1 MIGVSASSFPTTLL
15 SASLEV
21 IRTDLHTNTSTVAWV
36 QIAPSIAFA
45 VTMPLF
51 GKIGDLYGHR
61 RTFIGGFLALG
72 VSALLTAA
80 AWNIGS
86 LIAIRTI
93 GQMSGAATSTAA
105 FGLIAGAFKAAQRAK
120 AIALYTSVLALSP
133 VVAVVAGGPLVDSM
147 GWRVL
152 FLAQAVPAFV
162 AVVAA
167 IPVLAETPRTLGLRF
182 DVGGAVLLAA
192 GITSL
197 MFAVNR
203 GNIVGWSSAVI
214 LVCLIAGPLCLAA
227 FVVVE
232 RTVRAPLIPLALF
245 RHRNVSASV
254 ITNLLVQL
262 TYIGGFT
269 TAPFLA
275 HRIFGYSTYKT
286 ALLMAIRPVLFS
298 IAAWYAGRKHALWG
312 ARLIQMTASGVM
324 AIGTLLTAFAAWEH
338 SVVLLVVAL
347 AVTGWGVGFGRPS
360 SIALL
365 TNTVRDEQIGIAT
378 GVFNTFGTVGS
389 AIGPAVLLAM
399 IGDSTDAGPFAG
411 ASIVGAVIAVAS
423 IGTAAFLVD
432 PGQRVRRRR
441 SDRLLPS
448 VVPATG
454 TATDAR

>member
-1 MIGVSASSFPTTLL
+1 
-15 SASLEV
+15 
-21 IRTDLHTNTSTVAWV
+21 
-36 QIAPSIAFA
+36 
-45 VTMPLF
+45 
-51 GKIGDLYGHR
+51 
-61 RTFIGGFLALG
+61 
-72 VSALLTAA
+72 
-80 AWNIGS
+80 
-86 LIAIRTI
+86 
-93 GQMSGAATSTAA
+93 
-105 FGLIAGAFKAAQRAK
+105 
-120 AIALYTSVLALSP
+120 
-133 VVAVVAGGPLVDSM
+133 
-147 GWRVL
+147 
-152 FLAQAVPAFV
+152 
-162 AVVAA
+162 
-167 IPVLAETPRTLGLRF
+167 
-182 DVGGAVLLAA
+182 
-192 GITSL
+192 
-197 MFAVNR
+197 
-203 GNIVGWSSAVI
+203 
-214 LVCLIAGPLCLAA
+214 
-227 FVVVE
+227 
-232 RTVRAPLIPLALF
+232 
-245 RHRNVSASV
+245 
-254 ITNLLVQL
+254 
-262 TYIGGFT
+262 
-269 TAPFLA
+269 
-275 HRIFGYSTYKT
+275 
-286 ALLMAIRPVLFS
+286 MAIRPVLFS